1 MNNEEK
7 FIAISLN
14 AEQAYFLKGSLDL
27 LLGALASMD
36 YTDQL
41 FKYSRSVKPLIGIL
55 DNVHFT
61 SEHLKCITVEID
73 EITAEAI
80 CHSMY
85 SMIQTLFGV
94 GDSVTY
100 EKLKDIQKS
109 IWEQIYNK
117 FETSDMNI
125 YGESDPNLECWR

>member
-1 MNNEEK
+1 MENEEK

-27 LLGALASMD
+27 LLGALAGMN

-41 FKYSRSVKPLIGIL
+41 FKYSRSVKPFINML
-55 DNVHFT
+55 DNVQFT

-73 EITAEAI
+73 EVTAEAI

-85 SMIQTLFGV
+85 SMIQTLFGM
-94 GDSVTY
+94 GDSVSY
-100 EKLKDIQKS
+100 EKLKGIQKS

-117 FETSDMNI
+117 FDTSDVNI
-125 YGESDPNLECWR
+125 YGESDPKLEC